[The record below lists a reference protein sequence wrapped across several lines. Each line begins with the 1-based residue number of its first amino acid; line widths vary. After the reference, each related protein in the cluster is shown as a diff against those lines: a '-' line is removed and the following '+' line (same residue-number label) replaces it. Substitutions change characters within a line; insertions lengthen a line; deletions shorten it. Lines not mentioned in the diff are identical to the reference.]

1 MLLGNSGDRGLEYPV
16 RGEPYLGESLIVD
29 GHDIVAEHHL
39 AMRWML
45 GRHPDV
51 ATADRREPLDR
62 IIDSGARA
70 DQFVVK
76 RLEAFDRHCGEES
89 ANIAEVVT
97 GRGVRYPRPSSHLPQ
112 AEPVQTL
119 VEDHLDRRRP
129 QHVREITMVIR
140 RQSHSRVVVHV
151 TQYAAHLD
159 TVTCELYIVNMQT
172 DTVKILPDSN
182 RPHPRRWLIL
192 VVVCAA
198 VFVTTLDG
206 LIVNIALPSLATE
219 LGATTRQLQW
229 IVDAYL
235 LVFTGS
241 LLAAGGLGD
250 RFGRRRTLIIGLTLF
265 GITSAF
271 AGSVG
276 TPGSLIGARALMGV
290 GAAAIFPATLA
301 IITNVFT
308 DSRERAKAIGIW
320 SAVSGIGVA
329 AGPIAGGWLLEHFW
343 WGSIFYVNI
352 PIVVTTIIA
361 TIVIVPESKDRQT
374 PRLDRLGLV
383 LSITSISVL
392 VFTIIEAP
400 QHGWLSVFTMAGFAI
415 AAMLIGTFISWE
427 LRVEHPLLPVRIF
440 ENLRFSAASVSVTS
454 AFFALFGFVFLIT
467 QYFQLI
473 RGYTP
478 LQAGVRTLPVA
489 FSIALASV
497 SSPLLVHR
505 IGTKLV
511 VAGGLGS
518 MAIGFLWVS
527 TASASTPY
535 LEIVGQM
542 IFLGA
547 GLGSTTAPA
556 TESIMGSLTI
566 DKAGVG
572 SAVNDTTRELG
583 GTLGVAVVGSVFT
596 SVYVSKLNA
605 DPVFTSLPDHS
616 RSLTLESVAAAG
628 RVAPQLGERAG
639 AFITE
644 VSNAFLAGLAVSCIM
659 VAGVAAAGSLFALRF
674 LPARVAAAP
683 QTTSTVLETDD

>member
-1 MLLGNSGDRGLEYPV
+1 ML
-16 RGEPYLGESLIVD
+16 
-29 GHDIVAEHHL
+29 
-39 AMRWML
+39 
-45 GRHPDV
+45 
-51 ATADRREPLDR
+51 
-62 IIDSGARA
+62 
-70 DQFVVK
+70 
-76 RLEAFDRHCGEES
+76 
-89 ANIAEVVT
+89 
-97 GRGVRYPRPSSHLPQ
+97 
-112 AEPVQTL
+112 
-119 VEDHLDRRRP
+119 
-129 QHVREITMVIR
+129 
-140 RQSHSRVVVHV
+140 
-151 TQYAAHLD
+151 
-159 TVTCELYIVNMQT
+159 T
-172 DTVKILPDSN
+172 DTVKIPSESTPAND
-182 RPHPRRWLIL
+182 RRWLVL
-192 VVVCAA
+192 VVVCIA

-250 RFGRRRTLIIGLTLF
+250 RFGRRRTLIIGLALF
-265 GITSAF
+265 GATSAY

-276 TPGSLIGARALMGV
+276 TPGALIGARALMGI

-343 WGSIFYVNI
+343 WGSSFYVNI
-352 PIVVTTIIA
+352 PVVLGAIVAAIA
-361 TIVIVPESKDRQT
+361 FVPESKDRQT
-374 PRLDRLGLV
+374 PRLDRVGLA
-383 LSITSISVL
+383 LSITSISAL

-400 QHGWLSVFTMAGFAI
+400 QYGWLSPFTFVGFAI
-415 AAMLIGTFISWE
+415 AFALVAAFVVWE
-427 LRVEHPLLPVRIF
+427 LRVENPLLPVRIF

-489 FSIALASV
+489 FSIAFASV
-497 SSPLLVHR
+497 MSPLLVHR
-505 IGTKLV
+505 IGTKFV
-511 VAGGLGS
+511 VAGGLAS
-518 MAIGFLWVS
+518 MAMGFLWVS
-527 TASASTPY
+527 TASATTPY
-535 LEIVGQM
+535 IEIVGQM
-542 IFLGA
+542 ILLGA

-556 TESIMGSLTI
+556 TESIMGSLSV

-596 SVYVSKLNA
+596 SIYVSKLNGGA
-605 DPVFTSLPDHS
+605 VFNSLPNAA
-616 RSLTLESVAAAG
+616 RSLTRESVAAAG
-628 RVAPQLGERAG
+628 RVAPQLGLRAG
-639 AFITE
+639 PFLGE
-644 VSNAFLAGLAVSCIM
+644 VSNAFLAGLAVSCVV
-659 VAGVAAAGSLFALRF
+659 VAGVAAAGSLFALRY
-674 LPARVAAAP
+674 LPARVASPPAP
-683 QTTSTVLETDD
+683 

>member
-1 MLLGNSGDRGLEYPV
+1 ML
-16 RGEPYLGESLIVD
+16 
-29 GHDIVAEHHL
+29 
-39 AMRWML
+39 
-45 GRHPDV
+45 
-51 ATADRREPLDR
+51 T
-62 IIDSGARA
+62 DS
-70 DQFVVK
+70 
-76 RLEAFDRHCGEES
+76 
-89 ANIAEVVT
+89 
-97 GRGVRYPRPSSHLPQ
+97 
-112 AEPVQTL
+112 
-119 VEDHLDRRRP
+119 
-129 QHVREITMVIR
+129 
-140 RQSHSRVVVHV
+140 
-151 TQYAAHLD
+151 
-159 TVTCELYIVNMQT
+159 
-172 DTVKILPDSN
+172 VKIELPERTVSDAVH
-182 RPHPRRWLIL
+182 RRRWLAL
-192 VVVCAA
+192 AVVCVA

-250 RFGRRRTLIIGLTLF
+250 RFGRRRTLITGLVLF
-265 GITSAF
+265 GATSAY

-276 TPGSLIGARALMGV
+276 SPGGLIGARALMGI

-301 IITNVFT
+301 IITNVFS
-308 DSRERAKAIGIW
+308 DSTERAKAIGIW

-343 WGSIFYVNI
+343 WGSVFYVNI
-352 PIVVTTIIA
+352 PVVIVAIA
-361 TIVIVPESKDRQT
+361 AALAFVPESRDQHT
-374 PRLDRLGLV
+374 PRLDRVGLA
-383 LSITSISVL
+383 LSITSISAL

-400 QHGWLSVFTMAGFAI
+400 QHGWLSLFSLGGFAVAFALI
-415 AAMLIGTFISWE
+415 AAFVVWE

-440 ENLRFSAASVSVTS
+440 ENLRFSAASISVTS

-473 RGYTP
+473 RRYTP

-489 FSIALASV
+489 FSIAIASV
-497 SSPLLVHR
+497 VSPLLVHR

-511 VAGGLGS
+511 VASGLLS
-518 MAIGFLWVS
+518 MALGFLWVS
-527 TASASTPY
+527 TVSASTPY

-542 IFLGA
+542 ILLGA

-556 TESIMGSLTI
+556 TESIMGSLSV

-596 SVYVSKLNA
+596 SIYVSKLGDGA
-605 DPVFTSLPDHS
+605 VFNSLPAQA
-616 RSLTLESVAAAG
+616 RSLTSESVAAAG
-628 RVAPQLGERAG
+628 RVAPQLGQRAG
-639 AFITE
+639 AFMGE
-644 VSNAFLAGLAVSCIM
+644 VSNAFLSGLAVSCLV

-674 LPARVAAAP
+674 LPARAV
-683 QTTSTVLETDD
+683 SK

>member
-1 MLLGNSGDRGLEYPV
+1 ML
-16 RGEPYLGESLIVD
+16 
-29 GHDIVAEHHL
+29 A
-39 AMRWML
+39 
-45 GRHPDV
+45 
-51 ATADRREPLDR
+51 
-62 IIDSGARA
+62 
-70 DQFVVK
+70 
-76 RLEAFDRHCGEES
+76 
-89 ANIAEVVT
+89 
-97 GRGVRYPRPSSHLPQ
+97 
-112 AEPVQTL
+112 
-119 VEDHLDRRRP
+119 
-129 QHVREITMVIR
+129 
-140 RQSHSRVVVHV
+140 
-151 TQYAAHLD
+151 
-159 TVTCELYIVNMQT
+159 
-172 DTVKILPDSN
+172 
-182 RPHPRRWLIL
+182 
-192 VVVCAA
+192 VVCVA

-235 LVFTGS
+235 LVFTGA

-250 RFGRRRTLIIGLTLF
+250 RFGRRRTLIVGLALF
-265 GITSAF
+265 GATSAY

-276 TPGSLIGARALMGV
+276 TPGALIGARALMGI

-343 WGSIFYVNI
+343 WGSIFYINI
-352 PIVVTTIIA
+352 PVAIAAIAAAIIF
-361 TIVIVPESKDRQT
+361 VPESKDREI
-374 PRLDRLGLV
+374 PRLDRIGLS
-383 LSITSISVL
+383 LSITSISAL

-400 QHGWLSVFTMAGFAI
+400 EYGWLSPITFAGFAI
-415 AAMLIGTFISWE
+415 SAALIASFVSWE

-489 FSIALASV
+489 FSIAIASV
-497 SSPLLVHR
+497 LSPVLVHR
-505 IGTKLV
+505 VGTKLV
-511 VAGGLGS
+511 VAGGLAS

-527 TASASTPY
+527 TASAATPY

-542 IFLGA
+542 ILLGA

-556 TESIMGSLTI
+556 TESIMGSLSV

-596 SVYVSKLNA
+596 SIYVSKLGEGSTFN
-605 DPVFTSLPDHS
+605 SLPAEAQ
-616 RSLTLESVAAAG
+616 SLTKDSVAAAG
-628 RVAPQLGERAG
+628 RVAPQLGTRAAG
-639 AFITE
+639 FLTE
-644 VSNAFLAGLAVSCIM
+644 VSNAFLSGLAVSCLV

-674 LPARVAAAP
+674 LPARVASSPASDAAAG
-683 QTTSTVLETDD
+683 EA

>member
-1 MLLGNSGDRGLEYPV
+1 VLIERHCRLGVEGVERGELGVQFDQALHRTPTQPCSLLYRERPVVAVGDRCDRGFEHPV
-16 RGEPYLGESLIVD
+16 RGEACVGEARVVGVD
-29 GHDIVAEHHL
+29 DVIAEHHL
-39 AMRWML
+39 AMCPMF
-45 GRHPDV
+45 GRDSDIA
-51 ATADRREPLDR
+51 ATDRGEPLDR
-62 IIDSGARA
+62 IVDHGTGA
-70 DQFVVK
+70 DELIVQG
-76 RLEAFDRHCGEES
+76 LEPFDRDRGEQP
-89 ANIAEVVT
+89 ADVTEVVA
-97 GRGVRYPRPSSHLPQ
+97 GRGVGHTGPAGDLAQ
-112 AEPVQTL
+112 TEPVQA
-119 VEDHLDRRRP
+119 VGEDHVDRGRS
-129 QHVREITMVIR
+129 QHVRQITVVIR
-140 RQSHSRVVVHV
+140 TRRGGLGWRGRVHS
-151 TQYAAHLD
+151 TKYGSHLD
-159 TVTCELYIVNMQT
+159 TVTIDPYVVNMLT
-172 DTVKILPDSN
+172 DTVKIRRSKSGVPDS
-182 RPHPRRWLIL
+182 RRWVVLA
-192 VVVCAA
+192 VVCVA

-250 RFGRRRTLIIGLTLF
+250 RFGRRRTLIIGLALF
-265 GITSAF
+265 GATSAY

-276 TPGSLIGARALMGV
+276 TPGALIGARALMGI

-301 IITNVFT
+301 IITNAFT

-352 PIVVTTIIA
+352 PVVVAAIIA
-361 TIVIVPESKDRQT
+361 TIVIIPESKDRHT
-374 PRLDRLGLV
+374 PRLDRVGLA
-383 LSITSISVL
+383 LSITSIGAL

-400 QHGWLSVFTMAGFAI
+400 EYGWLSAFTLGGFAI
-415 AAMLIGTFISWE
+415 AIALIATFVIWE

-497 SSPLLVHR
+497 VSPMLVHR

-511 VAGGLGS
+511 VAGGLAS

-527 TASASTPY
+527 TASAATPY

-542 IFLGA
+542 ILLGA

-556 TESIMGSLTI
+556 TESIMGSLSV

-596 SVYVSKLNA
+596 SIYVSKL
-605 DPVFTSLPDHS
+605 
-616 RSLTLESVAAAG
+616 AA
-628 RVAPQLGERAG
+628 R
-639 AFITE
+639 
-644 VSNAFLAGLAVSCIM
+644 
-659 VAGVAAAGSLFALRF
+659 
-674 LPARVAAAP
+674 
-683 QTTSTVLETDD
+683 